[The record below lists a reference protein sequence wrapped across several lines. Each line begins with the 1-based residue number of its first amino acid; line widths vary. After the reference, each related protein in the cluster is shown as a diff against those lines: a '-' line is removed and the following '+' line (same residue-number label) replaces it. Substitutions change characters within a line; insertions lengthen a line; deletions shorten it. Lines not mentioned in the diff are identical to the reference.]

1 LSTVI
6 AKSHLSHAHT
16 QSGYLPENF
25 LPEFLDLVVWGH
37 EHECLIEPRLNP
49 EMSFYVMQPGSS
61 VATSLMPGEAVPK
74 QVSIF
79 KVAGKEFHHEP
90 VLLKTVRPFVMKEI
104 VLAEERALKN
114 IWKKD
119 NNRAE
124 ITRHLVSIVEE
135 LIEEARQQWRDAQDP
150 GAETDDENIPLP
162 LIRLR
167 VEYTAP
173 DGGRFDC
180 ENPQR
185 FSNRFSAKVANI
197 NDVVQFHRKKATQRR
212 RGANEPEMPEESVM
226 EQLSLD
232 SVKVEKLVREFL
244 SAQSLGILPH
254 KTFDEAVGDFVDKDD
269 RHAMEMYVSGSL
281 VEAIQHMHGNQNVD
295 EENDDMDDALGETK
309 SYLERLHEEGKGRRK
324 MKSRKLKP
332 KPDTWDSDLDGD
344 WEDQPAA
351 LVHTQSEGEAEED
364 EEEAPSKGAPARGRG
379 RGRGGRAAAA
389 TTRKTVAAPKKAAAA
404 PRGRGKKKVVEEED
418 NDESDIQMVN
428 IDEDEDEDEDEIFV
442 KPSKTTARNPPTKVA
457 TRRVVS
463 PAIKATPARRAAA
476 TTKQSTLNFS
486 QSTQRATQP
495 SRASKPIEIVSCSRI
510 NY

>member
-1 LSTVI
+1 M
-6 AKSHLSHAHT
+6 
-16 QSGYLPENF
+16 
-25 LPEFLDLVVWGH
+25 
-37 EHECLIEPRLNP
+37 NP

-74 QVSIF
+74 KVSIL
-79 KVAGKEFHHEP
+79 KVTGKEFHHEP

-119 NNRAE
+119 NNRME
-124 ITRHLVSIVEE
+124 ITRHLVSIVDE
-135 LIEEARQQWRDAQDP
+135 LVEEAKQQWRDAQDSKV
-150 GAETDDENIPLP
+150 ESNDENLPLP

-185 FSNRFSAKVANI
+185 FSNRFSEKVANI
-197 NDVVQFHRKKATQRR
+197 NDVVQFHRKKTTQRR
-212 RGANEPEMPEESVM
+212 RAADEPEMPEESFM

-281 VEAIQHMHGNQNVD
+281 VEAIQHMHGNENVD
-295 EENDDMDDALGETK
+295 EENDDLGDALGETK

-351 LVHTQSEGEAEED
+351 LVHTESEGEAEED
-364 EEEAPSKGAPARGRG
+364 EEADEILAKGVSGRGRG
-379 RGRGGRAAAA
+379 RGRGAKATAT
-389 TTRKTVAAPKKAAAA
+389 TTRKAAAAPKKAVAA
-404 PRGRGKKKVVEEED
+404 PRGRGKKKVVED
-418 NDESDIQMVN
+418 DDDDESDVQMIN
-428 IDEDEDEDEDEIFV
+428 GDDDEDEGEDEIFV
-442 KPSKTTARNPPTKVA
+442 KPSKSTAKTPATKATARRAVPPAKK
-457 TRRVVS
+457 
-463 PAIKATPARRAAA
+463 PAPARRAAA
-476 TTKQSTLNFS
+476 TTKQSTINFS

-495 SRASKPIEIVSCSRI
+495 SRASKPIEIVSYAREDYRSVTNQVQSDDEISDDDDAFEPPPSSARPGARSRR
-510 NY
+510 